1 MLRIITMKA
10 KEHSK
15 IGKKKRL
22 EDIEW
27 IPFKTS
33 RGMPDD
39 FHFERICILF
49 LANLPDSSS
58 ILHNNIPN
66 LCWLSAEVHPD
77 VSTSFFL
84 H

>member
-39 FHFERICILF
+39 FHLTDLYFIPRKSTGFELD
-49 LANLPDSSS
+49 PSQ
-58 ILHNNIPN
+58 
-66 LCWLSAEVHPD
+66 
-77 VSTSFFL
+77 
-84 H
+84 